1 MSGRKTAVIIVVI
14 AAIIASVLTYPIA
27 EGFMI
32 AENALSGRY
41 GNAGYG
47 KFNQEYAG
55 GWIVNGYPGLPK
67 IQHRAEMDG

>member
-1 MSGRKTAVIIVVI
+1 MVERKTAVVMVVI

-32 AENALSGRY
+32 AENALAGRY

-47 KFNQEYAG
+47 KFNQSYAG
-55 GWIVNGYPGLPK
+55 GWIVNGYPGLPDT
-67 IQHRAEMDG
+67 QHRSEMDG